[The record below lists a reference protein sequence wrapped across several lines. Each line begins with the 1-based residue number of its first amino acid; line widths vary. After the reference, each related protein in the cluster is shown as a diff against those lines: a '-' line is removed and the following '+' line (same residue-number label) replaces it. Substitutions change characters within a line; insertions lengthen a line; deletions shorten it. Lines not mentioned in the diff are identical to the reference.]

1 MLQFDPSQVRTRRV
15 YVDVSG
21 ATCPGK
27 GSQGVLEALVR
38 SIRKAGLEEKVQV
51 VGRGCFGL
59 CLLAPNMYVEPDG
72 TWYSKFTVKDVAV
85 IVRQHLIGNK
95 PVARLVHYPEPLVA
109 PKKKVRKKA
118 VHPIRRRK

>member
-1 MLQFDPSQVRTRRV
+1 MLQFDLSQVPARRV

-21 ATCPGK
+21 NTCPGK
-27 GSQGVLEALVR
+27 GSRGVLEALGR
-38 SIRKAGLEEKVQV
+38 AIRKAGLEEKVQV
-51 VGRGCFGL
+51 IGRGCFGL

-85 IVRQHLIGNK
+85 IVRRHLIGNK

-109 PKKKVRKKA
+109 PKKAQPKRKGK
-118 VHPIRRRK
+118 RK